1 MNLKLIFGGILL
13 VVGIVL
19 IVMASQ
25 SMDTF
30 GEKVSKEFSGNYS
43 DSTMRNLIIG
53 IVMAGAGAGL
63 LVFGWKRKK

>member
-1 MNLKLIFGGILL
+1 MNLKLIFSGILL

-53 IVMAGAGAGL
+53 IVLAVAGAGL